1 MSSLDAFNEMYSD
14 FIKDLGLAFPDD
26 PNVLQFK
33 SEFDELK
40 AADPKGPMTT
50 FMKLAGAKAQALTTR
65 DPSFIQQFSFGPV
78 WASASPR
85 TKEAIWQHLNGLYM
99 IAMTLTM
106 FPPETLEAIEGAA
119 KRCAESGAFDPSI
132 MSSLLAGM
140 MGPGAMGAPGPARG
154 RGRPPSGA
162 RPKKTT
168 K

>member
-14 FIKDLGLAFPDD
+14 FVKDLGLAFPDD

-40 AADPKGPMTT
+40 ASDSKAPMTA
-50 FMKLAGAKAQALTTR
+50 FMKLATAKAQALTSR

-78 WASASPR
+78 WASASAR
-85 TKEAIWQHLNGLYM
+85 TKDAIWQHLNGLYM
-99 IAMTLTM
+99 IAMTLSM

-140 MGPGAMGAPGPARG
+140 MGPGAAATAPPR
-154 RGRPPSGA
+154 RRPSGA

>member
-1 MSSLDAFNEMYSD
+1 MSSLDAFNEMYND
-14 FIKDLGLAFPDD
+14 FVKDLGLAFPDD
-26 PNVLQFK
+26 PNVLKFK

-40 AADPKGPMTT
+40 ASDSKAPMTA
-50 FMKLAGAKAQALTTR
+50 FMKLASSKAQALTSR
-65 DPSFIQQFSFGPV
+65 DPSFIQQFSFSPV
-78 WASASPR
+78 WETASAR
-85 TKEAIWQHLNGLYM
+85 TKDAIWQHLNGMYM
-99 IAMTLTM
+99 IAMTLSM

-140 MGPGAMGAPGPARG
+140 MGTPTPAAGPSRG
-154 RGRPPSGA
+154 RGRPSGA